1 MANGLASYL
10 QPPRADARPDWT
22 WLDQARAE
30 GQAGQVGAA
39 AAAGLVPDPVQV
51 RADGADADVQLRGDL
66 GVGAALGDQGD
77 QLAFPGTELCRARRG
92 RLRRP
97 GI

>member
-1 MANGLASYL
+1 MLRVATETHGALGAQRPAAWRPGDL
-10 QPPRADARPDWT
+10 DEAD
-22 WLDQARAE
+22 AE

-77 QLAFPGTELCRARRG
+77 QLPFPGR
-92 RLRRP
+92 
-97 GI
+97 